1 MHYEFIQPT
10 IAQRERAQHCV
21 YPPRFD
27 ADTNEFYYSVP
38 LLESAINTNDRDNT
52 VNRPHQ
58 SAVAC
63 SLWDRLA
70 ATDVNEYKVSTKNWR
85 RPVYDIIRRHQ
96 DFGHSLLTG
105 FLTAQRKH
113 GYINAL
119 RDIKSADERLT
130 ARAYRFSSNDEDLC
144 ETAKAFSRKIMRKT
158 AGVHDDEQAFSVA
171 AELLDDLGL
180 SFRDELIDEKRE
192 SGELRALVNRAADE
206 TWIRRQLRRRSA
218 IELERVARD
227 LNLVHR
233 DASPY
238 CSKANLHRAKYRT
251 ETNKAMLQNTVAV
264 DESDPDNFFTLFELA
279 AKSPSNEHIRMCE
292 MFTRLRGFEEIAQEL
307 GHDATFI
314 TATCPSRFHAVS
326 KRETNPKWV
335 EAGKPTTQDAHDYL
349 CGVWQS
355 VRKALDKLDIKFYG
369 MRVVE
374 PHHDGC
380 PHWHMLLF
388 CEPQHTDT
396 IIDVYR
402 RLSLQDSPSEPGA
415 QHRRFVV
422 ERIDWSRGSAVGY
435 IAKYLSKNISGHHI
449 TSDKDTN
456 LDGTDAANAVR
467 TFARVNGLRQFQFFG
482 GPSVTTWRELRR
494 IRTEFKKDDAMFAD
508 LDEAQW
514 FAVESVRR
522 AADAGDWKAFCYAM
536 GGVFVKRNKQ
546 LLRPHYHVPHIMDA
560 LLEEFVPK
568 KTRFGDNATARI
580 TGLTFHSMFILT
592 RFKTWRLESKQRYLR
607 GHQNILTEVTDIFD
621 VLEMEEE
628 YRRMSDAR
636 YEELAAQVER
646 YDDLIALALEAES
659 AEQIAWAEASAA
671 PPA

>member
-1 MHYEFIQPT
+1 M
-10 IAQRERAQHCV
+10 
-21 YPPRFD
+21 
-27 ADTNEFYYSVP
+27 
-38 LLESAINTNDRDNT
+38 
-52 VNRPHQ
+52 
-58 SAVAC
+58 
-63 SLWDRLA
+63 
-70 ATDVNEYKVSTKNWR
+70 
-85 RPVYDIIRRHQ
+85 
-96 DFGHSLLTG
+96 LTG
-105 FLTAQRKH
+105 FLHAQRKN

-119 RDIKSADERLT
+119 RDIKAADERLT

-158 AGVHDDEQAFSVA
+158 APIHDDEQAFSVA
-171 AELLDDLGL
+171 AELLEDLGL

-206 TWIRRQLRRRSA
+206 IWIRRQLRRRSA

-326 KRETNPKWV
+326 QGEPNPKWL

-355 VRKALDKLDIKFYG
+355 VRKALDKLKIKFYG

-388 CEPQHTDT
+388 CEPSHTDT

-402 RLSLQDSPSEPGA
+402 RLSLHDSPTEQGA
-415 QHRRFVV
+415 KRRRFVV

-435 IAKYLSKNISGHHI
+435 IAKYLSKNISGQHI
-449 TSDKDTN
+449 ASDKDTSLN
-456 LDGTDAANAVR
+456 GTDAANAVR

-494 IRTEFKKDDAMFAD
+494 IRTEFQKDDAMFAD

-536 GGVFVKRNKQ
+536 GGVFVKRNAQ

-580 TGLTFHSMFILT
+580 TGLTFHSIYVCT
-592 RFKTWRLESKQRYLR
+592 RLKTWRLENKQRYLQANKSIMHR
-607 GHQNILTEVTDIFD
+607 VTDIFD
-621 VLEMEEE
+621 VLEAEEE
-628 YRRMSDAR
+628 YYRMADER
-636 YEELAAQVER
+636 YDELAAQVER
-646 YDDLIALALEAES
+646 YDDLIALALEADEQQ
-659 AEQIAWAEASAA
+659 QIAWAEASAA